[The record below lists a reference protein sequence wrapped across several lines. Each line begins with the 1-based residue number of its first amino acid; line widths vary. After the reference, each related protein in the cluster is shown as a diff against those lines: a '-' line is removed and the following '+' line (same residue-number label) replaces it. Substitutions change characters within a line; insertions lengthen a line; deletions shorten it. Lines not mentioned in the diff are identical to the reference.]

1 MINNREALVEY
12 EDIADYS
19 SIQAMQK
26 EFKPYYDLWTVVE
39 TWKKSH
45 ASWLNDPFDEIDAQQ
60 VEDCVDNSAKV
71 MAQVLRYFRDKEL
84 PDILKIA
91 EGVRVQV
98 EEFKPQVPV
107 VVALRT
113 EGMKD
118 RHWEMLS

>member
-1 MINNREALVEY
+1 MINNREGLVEY

>member
-1 MINNREALVEY
+1 MINNREGLVEY

-113 EGMKD
+113 DGMKD

>member
-1 MINNREALVEY
+1 MINNRESLVEY

>member
-1 MINNREALVEY
+1 MINNRESLVEY

-98 EEFKPQVPV
+98 EEFKP
-107 VVALRT
+107 
-113 EGMKD
+113 
-118 RHWEMLS
+118 

>member
-1 MINNREALVEY
+1 MINNRESLVEY

-19 SIQAMQK
+19 GIQAMQK

-45 ASWLNDPFDEIDAQQ
+45 ASWLNDPFDEIDASQ
-60 VEDCVDNSAKV
+60 VEECVDNSSKV

-91 EGVRVQV
+91 EIVRVQV
-98 EEFKPQVPV
+98 EEFKP
-107 VVALRT
+107 
-113 EGMKD
+113 
-118 RHWEMLS
+118 